1 MIFWAIVGAMTAVC
15 LGLLLAPLLRRQRP
29 AAERGAFDREV
40 YRDQLDEIARDL
52 KRGVLSD
59 EEAAAARVEVERRI
73 LATAPPR
80 PETGSA
86 PAGRPAAGRRLLV
99 ATSLAGIMAALAL
112 YLYLGEPGLPGR
124 PFAERAGLP
133 AGADEGM
140 DLAQIDQLVA
150 RLAER
155 LEEDPDNLDGW
166 RLLARSYMVLGRYE
180 DAAGAFDHAAT
191 LDPADAELP
200 ASQGEALVM
209 ANGGLVTPAAQRAF
223 AAARA
228 LDGTEPRARFYLGLA
243 EMQAGRPRAALELW
257 ERLAADA
264 PRDAPWLPDLE
275 RGIARLK
282 EALRARPE
290 EGEGGN

>member
-1 MIFWAIVGAMTAVC
+1 MIFWAIIGALTAVC
-15 LGLLLAPLLRRQRP
+15 LGFLLVPLLRRRRP
-29 AAERGAFDREV
+29 APDRGAFDREV

-73 LATAPPR
+73 LATAQSQ

-86 PAGRPAAGRRLLV
+86 PTRRPLAGRRLLV

-140 DLAQIDQLVA
+140 DLAQIEQLVA
-150 RLAER
+150 RLATR
-155 LEEDPDNLDGW
+155 LEGDPDNLEGW
-166 RLLARSYMVLGRYE
+166 RLLARSYMMLGRYE
-180 DAAGAFDHAAT
+180 NAAEAFDHAAA
-191 LDPADAELP
+191 LDPGDAELP
-200 ASQGEALVM
+200 AGQGEALVM
-209 ANGGLVTPAAQRAF
+209 ANGGFVTPAAKRAF
-223 AAARA
+223 VAARA

-264 PRDAPWLPDLE
+264 PLDAPWLPELE

-282 EALRARPE
+282 EALRSRPE